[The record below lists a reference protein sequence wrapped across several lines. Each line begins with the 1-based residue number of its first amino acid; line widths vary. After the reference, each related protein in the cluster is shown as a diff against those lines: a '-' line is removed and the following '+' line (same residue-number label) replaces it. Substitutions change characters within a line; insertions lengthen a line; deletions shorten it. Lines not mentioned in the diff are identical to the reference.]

1 MTKSILPVSFFFGV
15 TDKTKYCSLFDEL
28 YSPFDKGCHLILKGG
43 PGTGKSTIMK
53 KVAEKLENGGH
64 SVERGFCSADP
75 HSLDIVLCDDLNF
88 SVLDGTSPHIFEPT
102 LPGVSE
108 HIVNLG
114 IAWDRKFL
122 DEHINEIAELTQKN
136 KEQHKKAAEYM
147 KVASQ
152 IETQSALVCAEFTD
166 KEKVER
172 YAKRLASRIIP
183 AKKGAKQGKIRK
195 RFLSAITP
203 DGVFVHHDSV
213 VALAEKVVTIEDE
226 YGAVA
231 PYIAEYI
238 CNFAA
243 ENGYDV
249 YACFCPLFPRFKM
262 EHIIIPEL
270 KTAIFT
276 ENSYHYSADETGSRV
291 HVSRF
296 YDKSALSHNREKLTF
311 YKKAKKELL
320 DEAVRKLSL
329 AKDFHDRLEDYYIKS
344 TDFDVINGITE
355 KILLSLT

>member
-75 HSLDIVLCDDLNF
+75 DSLDIVLTEDGNF
-88 SVLDGTSPHIFEPT
+88 SILDGTSPHVFEPT
-102 LPGVSE
+102 IPGVSE
-108 HIVNLG
+108 HIVDLG
-114 IAWDRKFL
+114 VAWDRRFL
-122 DEHINEIAELTQKN
+122 AEHINEIAELNKSN

-152 IETQSALVCAEFTD
+152 IETQSALICAEFTD
-166 KEKVER
+166 REKVER

-183 AKKGAKQGKIRK
+183 NGKRAQKGKIRK
-195 RFLSAITP
+195 RFLSAVTP
-203 DGVFVHHDSV
+203 DGVVVQHGSV
-213 VALAEKVVTIEDE
+213 VALAEKVITIEDE

-231 PYIAEYI
+231 PYIAEYV
-238 CNFAA
+238 CNCAT

-276 ENSYHYSADETGSRV
+276 ENSYHHSVDETGTRV

-296 YDKSALSHNREKLTF
+296 YDKSAFAHNKEKLKF
-311 YKKAKKELL
+311 HKKAKKELI

-329 AKDFHDRLEDYYIKS
+329 TKDLHDRLEDYYIKS
-344 TDFDVINGITE
+344 TDFDVINSITE
-355 KILLSLT
+355 KILQSIT